1 MNALLTTIF
10 PYFCILSL
18 ASIAIIFTERDGI
31 INLRVNGVM
40 VFGATTYMI
49 FAHIIAPGSGPQQSP
64 WLNIVLYGFAAIGG
78 ILFSMLHGFISIKLK
93 GNQIISG
100 IALNILAPAF
110 TLIVLYLFGEANSMP
125 YNVGRLELGNSANN
139 EVISFFSLK
148 MFVTILAIIISF
160 VLLSFTK
167 WGLRFKSVG
176 ENPQA
181 ADSAGINVDS
191 IKWKAII
198 ISGVL
203 AGLAGAIY
211 ISEFSS
217 GSAFKSQVTVE
228 GLGFLAIAIVLISRW
243 KTLLSSLISIIFAL
257 LFALGQQA
265 TNLFSNGSSIQPIL
279 MMLPYLLTLVI
290 MILFSKPVAKFLTK
304 LIKKMAKTSEAPKA
318 LGQPYD
324 KSKR

>member
-1 MNALLTTIF
+1 
-10 PYFCILSL
+10 
-18 ASIAIIFTERDGI
+18 
-31 INLRVNGVM
+31 
-40 VFGATTYMI
+40 
-49 FAHIIAPGSGPQQSP
+49 
-64 WLNIVLYGFAAIGG
+64 
-78 ILFSMLHGFISIKLK
+78 MLHGFISIKLK

-243 KTLLSSLISIIFAL
+243 KTLLSSLISILFAI